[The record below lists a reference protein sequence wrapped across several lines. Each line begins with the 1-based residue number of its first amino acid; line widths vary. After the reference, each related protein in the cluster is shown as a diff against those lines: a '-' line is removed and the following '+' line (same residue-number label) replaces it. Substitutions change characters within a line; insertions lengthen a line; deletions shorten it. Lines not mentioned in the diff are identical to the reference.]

1 MATGT
6 MYGYRP
12 GHHHGTSRLW
22 GAQTHQMTIAFST
35 HIANAYKKAQMG
47 PSIVS
52 KDGAGE
58 GDENAY

>member
-1 MATGT
+1 
-6 MYGYRP
+6 
-12 GHHHGTSRLW
+12 
-22 GAQTHQMTIAFST
+22 MTIAFST